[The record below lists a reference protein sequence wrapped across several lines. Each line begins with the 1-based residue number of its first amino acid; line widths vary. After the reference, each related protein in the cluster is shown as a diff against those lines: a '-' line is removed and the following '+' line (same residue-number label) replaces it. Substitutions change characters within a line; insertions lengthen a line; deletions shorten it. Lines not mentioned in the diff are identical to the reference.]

1 MAEIKII
8 GVRIIETAPIGAN
21 LLIVRID
28 TNQPGLY
35 GYGCATFTQRHKAVA
50 AAVMEYFP
58 LHSDRQGCA
67 QPAGCLAGASR
78 LLLLARR
85 SRLELRAVRR

>member
-8 GVRIIETAPIGAN
+8 GVRIIETTPIGAN

-35 GYGCATFTQRHKAVA
+35 GYGCA
-50 AAVMEYFP
+50 
-58 LHSDRQGCA
+58 

-78 LLLLARR
+78 LLLLTRR